1 VKRYLVLLLVAAAGA
16 CAPAPAATLSVAAA
30 SDLRYALDELNG
42 LFTRSRP
49 DVRVEVAYGSS
60 GNFYAQIANGAPF
73 DLFLSADVAYARQL
87 DDQGL
92 TRAGSF
98 FRYAQGRVAVWV
110 PASSPLDVEQRGLA
124 VLTDPSV
131 ANVAI
136 ANPQHA
142 PYGRAAEAALRSAGM
157 FDLVKPR
164 LVLGENVSQALQF
177 VQSGGADAGI
187 VALSLAVAPPVAA
200 GGRYW
205 IIPEDMHPPIDQG
218 GVIVRS
224 TKRAPAA
231 ESFRAFLLGED
242 ARQVLQRYGFLTPLG

>member
-1 VKRYLVLLLVAAAGA
+1 VKRPLVLLLVAAAGA
-16 CAPAPAATLSVAAA
+16 CAPVPAATLSVAAA
-30 SDLRYALDELNG
+30 SDLRYALDELTG
-42 LFTRSRP
+42 IFTRSHP
-49 DVRVEVAYGSS
+49 DIRVEVAYGSS
-60 GNFYAQIANGAPF
+60 GNFYAQIVNGAPF

-92 TRAGSF
+92 THAGSF
-98 FRYAQGRVAVWV
+98 FRYAHGRIAVWV
-110 PASSPLDVEQRGLA
+110 PASSPLDVEQRGLS
-124 VLTDPSV
+124 VLTDRSV

-157 FDLVKPR
+157 FDLVEPR

-187 VALSLAVAPPVAA
+187 VALSLAVAPSVAA

-205 IIPEDMHPPIDQG
+205 VIPEDMHPPIDQG

-231 ESFRAFLLGED
+231 ESLRAFLLGDE
-242 ARQVLQRYGFLTPLG
+242 ARGILQRYGFGTS